1 MKFKNTYFLRY
12 SLVIGFL
19 FCLLSPILAQSSAE
33 LKKQRERLD
42 QEIRQLTLSLQNTSK
57 DRALSLQQV
66 NALQTQL
73 KLREQK
79 ISTINSEI
87 RLLDN
92 QIVSHRNS
100 IREFENQLVQ
110 MRKDYEQMVRFA
122 HRNRNSYSK
131 MMFIF
136 ASHDFNQAFKRVK
149 FLQQIN
155 ESRQLKGKEIQ
166 ATQTKIAQQVAQLE
180 ASRLEKEALRKEQEG
195 ERKEISN
202 ESGEES
208 RVLKT
213 LTAQE
218 SKFKQQLNQR
228 QQEYNRLTRA
238 MDAAIKREL
247 DEARKKAEEERL
259 AAAKA
264 EAARTGKTIEEVEK
278 ENPDLRKKSDAEL
291 LMPTPEAKK
300 LSADFASNRGNLPW
314 PVKNGIITEK
324 FGKQRVGINVDKE
337 ISGIRIRTYE
347 NMAVTAVFDGEVRS
361 VLPMPGLGM
370 TVLVR
375 HGKFFTVYG
384 NVKDVKVKSGEKIK
398 VGQVLGTVITD
409 SESTSELYFE
419 LIEEFERKD
428 PQIWLAR

>member
-1 MKFKNTYFLRY
+1 MKVRIKHI
-12 SLVIGFL
+12 SLYTLFL
-19 FCLLSPILAQSSAE
+19 FFSLGFFSPVYGQSSAE

-73 KLREQK
+73 KLRERK
-79 ISTINSEI
+79 IATINSEI
-87 RLLDN
+87 KLLDN
-92 QIVSHRNS
+92 QINSHRKS
-100 IREFENQLVQ
+100 IQEFEKQLVQ

-136 ASHDFNQAFKRVK
+136 ASKDFNQAFKRVK

-155 ESRQLKGKEIQ
+155 ESRQLKGQEIQ
-166 ATQTKIAQQVAQLE
+166 ETQTKIAQQVAQLE
-180 ASRLEKEALRKEQEG
+180 VSRLEKEALRKEQEN
-195 ERKEISN
+195 ERKEIAT
-202 ESGEES
+202 ETGEES
-208 RVLKT
+208 RVLRT

-218 SKFKQQLNQR
+218 SKFKKELSQR

-259 AAAKA
+259 AKAKA
-264 EAARTGKTIEEVEK
+264 EAARTGKTVEEVEK
-278 ENPDLRKKSDAEL
+278 DNPELRKKSDAEL

-300 LSADFASNRGNLPW
+300 LSSDFSANQGNLPW
-314 PVKNGIITEK
+314 PVKNGIVTVR
-324 FGKQRVGINVDKE
+324 FGKQRVGVNVDQE

-370 TVLVR
+370 VVLVR

-384 NVKDVKVKSGEKIK
+384 NIKDVKVKSGDKIK
-398 VGQVLGTVITD
+398 VGQTLGTVITD
-409 SESTSELYFE
+409 SEGTSEVYFE
-419 LIEEFERKD
+419 LIDEFERKD
-428 PQIWLAR
+428 PQNWLAR